1 MNRKILTRGFQ
12 ILAFILLMLLL
23 FNSCESNPLEAK
35 TRVQNYHSMAPGQL
49 PEPFIVGGEE
59 VDPACP
65 DCKYDFMVSLQT
77 NSGYHFCGGALVRE
91 DWVITAAHCVQGD
104 SPSQVKVKI
113 GLHNVNGTQG
123 SITRSVSQIIIHPSY
138 SSWSLNNDYA
148 ILQLSQPIT
157 NFEPIQLVTDTS
169 HDEEPVMAT
178 TMGWG
183 ATQSGGW
190 GSNIL
195 LEVDVPIDDSCGNY
209 SNSDITNNMV
219 CAGYNT
225 GGYDSCQ
232 GDSGGPLIMTNSDGE
247 YELIG
252 IVSWGYGC
260 AEAGYPGVY
269 AKVHSRLDWFFS
281 YIGEPEDDF
290 ILGDVNYDG
299 VLNIQDV
306 IMLVQIILYDGFG
319 ETTDFNQDGITNILD
334 VIQLVGAILGTT
346 FNESI
351 EWLEQNFPELN
362 TRERLNKLGD
372 INE

>member
-1 MNRKILTRGFQ
+1 
-12 ILAFILLMLLL
+12 
-23 FNSCESNPLEAK
+23 
-35 TRVQNYHSMAPGQL
+35 
-49 PEPFIVGGEE
+49 
-59 VDPACP
+59 
-65 DCKYDFMVSLQT
+65 
-77 NSGYHFCGGALVRE
+77 
-91 DWVITAAHCVQGD
+91 
-104 SPSQVKVKI
+104 
-113 GLHNVNGTQG
+113 
-123 SITRSVSQIIIHPSY
+123 
-138 SSWSLNNDYA
+138 
-148 ILQLSQPIT
+148 
-157 NFEPIQLVTDTS
+157 
-169 HDEEPVMAT
+169 
-178 TMGWG
+178 
-183 ATQSGGW
+183 
-190 GSNIL
+190 
-195 LEVDVPIDDSCGNY
+195 
-209 SNSDITNNMV
+209 
-219 CAGYNT
+219 
-225 GGYDSCQ
+225 
-232 GDSGGPLIMTNSDGE
+232 MTNSDGE

-362 TRERLNKLGD
+362 TRERLNKLGE
-372 INE
+372 IK